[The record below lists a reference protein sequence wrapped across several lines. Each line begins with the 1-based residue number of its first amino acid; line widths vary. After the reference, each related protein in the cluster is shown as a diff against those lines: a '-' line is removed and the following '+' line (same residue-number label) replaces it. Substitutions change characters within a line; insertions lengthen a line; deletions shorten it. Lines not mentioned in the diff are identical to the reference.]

1 MAAILR
7 NAKTFLE
14 MELDGKNVF
23 TRIISRKRI
32 GKNHFM
38 RCLRIS
44 VETAMGCVQVKVIQ
58 DFFFF
63 FFLPEQG
70 MQVGVRAELLR
81 PIEERQNAST
91 RKPPY

>member
-58 DFFFF
+58 DSFFFF
-63 FFLPEQG
+63 FCLSRG
-70 MQVGVRAELLR
+70 CKLGSELNCLD
-81 PIEERQNAST
+81 Q
-91 RKPPY
+91 